1 METSFDRLE
10 EKVRRTVEVVR
21 RLRKENAEL
30 AAKLQSSE
38 QRPGVAAEAQK
49 RLDALDRELRALKA
63 ERAEVKDR
71 IAKLVEVLDNL
82 E

>member
-10 EKVRRTVEVVR
+10 QKIRRTVEVVR

-30 AAKLQSSE
+30 AARLESGAP
-38 QRPGVAAEAQK
+38 RGVAAEAQK
-49 RLDALDRELRALKA
+49 RLDALDKELRALKA